1 MPFAYVLGLLGVF
14 AFNLASAASD
24 VSRDDLDAWLKQT
37 IVIDP
42 PMAGSVIDFEHLD
55 TLKPW
60 IPPGVTDEF
69 EFPEVRVEIQAT
81 LDYPGHHTYV
91 EASKRFRGQATLGP
105 GNELEN
111 YTAGLPFDFEQIG
124 AAEPAVAGV
133 MMAWNQIHRWQ
144 YTGYQVDEM
153 TMTYIDSQ
161 PGNGP
166 LDPDHGLMGG
176 GTSTRKLT
184 QSYHRVYLNN
194 LAWLDEQNYRFD
206 VPGSDTNFF
215 KDHIAFLAPF
225 DVKGTMF
232 VVERNLDPHADDQ
245 VNIYSP
251 TERRVR
257 RFSAK
262 ERADSFMGS
271 TGTMDDFEGFS
282 GRVLDYTW
290 TYLGRR
296 ELMYVADSQH
306 FVSQGFGPYS
316 RLPDDRWQIR
326 DCYVVEAKSI
336 WDGHPY
342 GSRVL
347 FIDAQTLGAVFSMV
361 FDHDGM
367 LWKTFLTI
375 YRGPAPQDTRE
386 APLHTSVP
394 SWRGQ
399 FNIDRK
405 SNTSTVV
412 QGITDTF
419 HPTIEPSQIKRIF
432 SVSNLTSGR

>member
-1 MPFAYVLGLLGVF
+1 MPFVYVLGLLGVS
-14 AFNLASAASD
+14 AFGIASAGSD
-24 VSRDDLDAWLKQT
+24 VSRGDLNRWLKQQ

-42 PMAGSVIDFEHLD
+42 PVAGSVIDYEHLD

-69 EFPEVRVEIQAT
+69 QFPGVRVEIQET

-91 EASKRFRGQATLGP
+91 EASKRFRGQPLLGP

-111 YTAGLPFDFEQIG
+111 YTAGMPFDDEQIR
-124 AAEPAVAGV
+124 AAEPTEAGFMV
-133 MMAWNQIHRWQ
+133 AWNQIHRWQ
-144 YTGYQVDEM
+144 YTGYQVDEV
-153 TMTYIDSQ
+153 TMTYIGDQ

-166 LDPDHGLMGG
+166 QDLDHGLIGG
-176 GTSTRKLT
+176 GTSTRRLT
-184 QSYHRVYLNN
+184 QTYHRVYLNN
-194 LAWLDEQNYRFD
+194 LAWLDGQNYRFD
-206 VPGSDTNFF
+206 VPGSDTYFF
-215 KDHIAFLAPF
+215 KDYFAFLAPF

-232 VVERNLDPHADDQ
+232 VVERTLDPHADDQ

-257 RFSAK
+257 RYSAK

-296 ELMYVADSQH
+296 ELLSVADSKHSVTQA
-306 FVSQGFGPYS
+306 FGPYS
-316 RLPDDRWQIR
+316 RLPYDRWQIR
-326 DCYVVEAKSI
+326 DCYVVEAKST

-347 FIDAQTLGAVFSMV
+347 FIDAQTFNVTFSMA
-361 FDHDGM
+361 FDHDSV
-367 LWKTFLTI
+367 LWKTFQTVF
-375 YRGPAPQDTRE
+375 RGPAQQGGRE

-399 FNIDRK
+399 LNIDHK
-405 SNTSTVV
+405 SDTSTVV

-419 HPTIEPSQIKRIF
+419 HPAMDPSQIKRIF
-432 SVSNLTSGR
+432 NVSNLTSGR